1 MINYL
6 IFKFLKNKVNIDLD
20 EKSNRRLKGDAR
32 VDPNNN
38 DHDINDSDSNKND
51 IINVIVNLLL
61 THLKCSI
68 NISE

>member
-6 IFKFLKNKVNIDLD
+6 IFKFLKNKVNID
-20 EKSNRRLKGDAR
+20 EKRYRRLKDDAR

-51 IINVIVNLLL
+51 IINVIVILLL